1 MEKMQKDFDSRA
13 QAGPFPDLKTLYVEV
28 KAEIQK
34 NPGFEHFR
42 LDLRYELQQLFLNSS
57 VSRSCMFSWS
67 LRMRMA

>member
-42 LDLRYELQQLFLNSS
+42 LDLRYELQ
-57 VSRSCMFSWS
+57 
-67 LRMRMA
+67 